1 MNLLYKEQAGTA
13 PPIFFNTFSKF
24 HHDYP
29 TSSEN
34 SSNYT
39 IPKSTMKVTNFVI
52 SRRGPIIWNTVL
64 DATLKEIGSLPLFK
78 AKGKEMLLSR
88 DNELPFF

>member
-78 AKGKEMLLSR
+78 AKGKEMLLSH
-88 DNELPFF
+88 DNELSFF